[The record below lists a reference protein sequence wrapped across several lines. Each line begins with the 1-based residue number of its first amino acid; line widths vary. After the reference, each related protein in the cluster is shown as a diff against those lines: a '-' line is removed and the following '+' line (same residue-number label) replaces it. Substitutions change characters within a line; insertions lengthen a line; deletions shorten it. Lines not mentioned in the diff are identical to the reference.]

1 MKVLAALQGLTPS
14 PAHCPGIVVAV
25 GGEGEAAGP
34 EPGDLHLGGRVGG
47 LQPVVTLLGVAK
59 PQPEPAVPAPVA
71 LQRVQGG
78 VERGR
83 GRGRVADERLLLA
96 GEEAARRVVPQHLR
110 EVHGAAAGL
119 GPVADGLRW
128 SQ

>member
-47 LQPVVTLLGVAK
+47 LQPVVTLAAGLAPQLGVAM
-59 PQPEPAVPAPVA
+59 PQPEPTVPSPVA
-71 LQRVQGG
+71 PLQRVQA
-78 VERGR
+78 E
-83 GRGRVADERLLLA
+83 
-96 GEEAARRVVPQHLR
+96 
-110 EVHGAAAGL
+110 
-119 GPVADGLRW
+119 
-128 SQ
+128 

>member
-25 GGEGEAAGP
+25 GGEGEAGGP

-59 PQPEPAVPAPVA
+59 PQPEPALHAPVA

-78 VERGR
+78 VERLLDIFITTYIQR
-83 GRGRVADERLLLA
+83 YSLFRVQKQKQLFNE
-96 GEEAARRVVPQHLR
+96 
-110 EVHGAAAGL
+110 
-119 GPVADGLRW
+119 
-128 SQ
+128 SNSK